1 MKVSKGGTTQR
12 GIVRGGSQPEEVP
25 LGQSQ
30 FVAVAG
36 VEDAIQR
43 EGARFNHQSASDSV
57 GEYKWGQ

>member
-12 GIVRGGSQPEEVP
+12 GIVRGGSQLEEVP

-43 EGARFNHQSASDSV
+43 EREPGLTIKV
-57 GEYKWGQ
+57 LLIV